1 MTLKTVVSSYAKP
14 LVFSWA
20 TALFLQPNLV
30 QANVAAE
37 AQLFKSDFTLENSQY
52 RAAKINDSNGKLGA
66 EHTKISVGNF
76 LVNASYEYYQLQN
89 DDIQSSDLH
98 YPIHQLHEVK
108 LETKVPYPIKKDWLF
123 VGGLKLINA
132 YEKQF
137 SKDFTVQSFG
147 LISHQIK
154 PLLSWQL
161 GGYVSYH
168 PVETQLLP
176 IMVLTYNYQSPE
188 HSGFYG
194 HLGFPKTQIGYHFT
208 PKLRSDIGAIYQQVT
223 GQLAETNLLAA
234 NGYFQLTSWRA
245 EWATYYDWSKKLTIK
260 LALKITFDNE
270 IDVFSNQYQKQ
281 KNLTLGNES
290 GFGAGLIYHF

>member
-1 MTLKTVVSSYAKP
+1 M
-14 LVFSWA
+14 
-20 TALFLQPNLV
+20 
-30 QANVAAE
+30 ANVAPE
-37 AQLFKSDFTLENSQY
+37 ERLFKVDLTLESSQY
-52 RAAKINDSNGKLGA
+52 RAAKISDSSGKLGA
-66 EHTKISVGNF
+66 EHSKVSVGNF
-76 LVNASYEYYQLQN
+76 LVTASYEHYQFQN
-89 DDIQSSDLH
+89 DEIQSSDLH

-108 LETKVPYPIKKDWLF
+108 LETKLPYPLKKDWLL
-123 VGGLKLINA
+123 VGGLQLINA

-137 SKDFTVQSFG
+137 SKDFTVQGFG
-147 LISHQIK
+147 LVSHQVK

-168 PVETQLLP
+168 PVETQILP

-188 HSGFYG
+188 HRGFYG

-208 PKLRSDIGAIYQQVT
+208 PKLRSDIGAIYQEVT
-223 GQLAETNLLAA
+223 GQLAENNLVAA
-234 NGYFQLTSWRA
+234 KGYFQLTSWRA
-245 EWATYYDWSKKLTIK
+245 EWATYYDWSKKLAIK
-260 LALKITFDNE
+260 LALKMTFDNE